1 MKKKRGQLQENTE
14 VTKINFGCGT
24 NLLED
29 YLNIDAVDISASGKF
44 HFKQSDLLNPQEL
57 PNDFF
62 TEIKAQ
68 MVFEHIHPDLIPS
81 VIYTMSCL
89 LQMNGMIYVTVPNY
103 AYFAKQFMS
112 VHENFNNFTLKNLTC
127 MREAMFQLLDP
138 MIKMDSSTAYRGHQS
153 FWTPAMANYW
163 FQGEGFV
170 IKNMVENKPIL
181 TFIALKKDKYSVAKN
196 V

>member
-1 MKKKRGQLQENTE
+1 MKKKRGQNGN
-14 VTKINFGCGT
+14 VITKINFGCGT

-29 YLNIDAVDISASGKF
+29 YLNIDATDINTNGQF

-89 LQMNGMIYVTVPNY
+89 LQMDGIVYVTVPNY

-112 VHENFNNFTLKNLTC
+112 IHENFNNFTLKDLTC

-153 FWTPAMANYW
+153 FWTPAIANYW
-163 FQGEGFV
+163 FQGEGFT
-170 IKNMVENKPIL
+170 INDMVEDKPVL
-181 TFIALKKDKYSVAKN
+181 TFTAVKKDKYSVAKN

>member
-1 MKKKRGQLQENTE
+1 MKKKRGQNGN
-14 VTKINFGCGT
+14 VITKINFGCGT

-29 YLNIDAVDISASGKF
+29 YLNIDATDINTNGQF

-89 LQMNGMIYVTVPNY
+89 LQMDGIVYVTVPNY

-112 VHENFNNFTLKNLTC
+112 IHEDFTNFTLKDLTC
-127 MREAMFQLLDP
+127 MRESMFQLLDP
-138 MIKMDSSTAYRGHQS
+138 MIKMDNSTAYRGHQS

-163 FQGEGFV
+163 FRGEGFNV
-170 IKNMVENKPIL
+170 NDMVEDNPVL
-181 TFIALKKDKYSVAKN
+181 TFTAVKKDKYSVAKN